1 MTQYNGLISVEEA
14 ALAKTCMAFA
24 LDYGAQKVRIT
35 LNKSTMDLF
44 ATLNGSLDKVSH
56 CLDRVLSIC
65 LFVDGRYGS
74 FSINRL
80 EENELKSFIVKA
92 IDRVRMMAPDPSRDL
107 PSPSRT
113 EKGAISGNE
122 LGLYDP
128 NYESV
133 TAEERLKLALSAA
146 VFEKYSKASAST
158 EFKLI
163 SEEGEYSDS
172 VSDTLVIDSND
183 LNCRHFETSFDYGV
197 CVSIEDIDGNKFSGY
212 WWDSASTLAGLDIS
226 QCGDVAVRKAVE
238 CINPMAISGGKKVMV
253 VDSEVAG
260 KLVNPLVMALRGFSL
275 QQNNSF
281 LMDSLGKKLFGDG
294 VTIMD
299 ECRCPGKGGSRL
311 FDSEGVATKDVAI
324 IDHGVVNEYF
334 INTFIGKKMGMEP
347 TIEDYT
353 RLVVKPYL
361 TSKLEDSAANQGIA
375 DAEACEITKKTAFA
389 GAISQKDIL
398 RLCGSGILV
407 TGFNGGNNNS
417 ATGDFSYGIEGFA
430 FENGVIVGPVREML
444 ITGNFISLWNHL
456 IAAGTDSRPCKINAI
471 PTLAFSDVDFSA

>member
-1 MTQYNGLISVEEA
+1 MAQYNGLISVEEA
-14 ALAKTCMAFA
+14 ALARKCMAFA
-24 LDYGAQKVRIT
+24 LESGAQKVRIT
-35 LNKSTMDLF
+35 LSRSTMDLF
-44 ATLNGSLDKVSH
+44 ATLNGSLDKVTH

-80 EENELKSFIVKA
+80 EENEIKSFIIKA
-92 IDRVRMMAPDPSRDL
+92 IDRARMMAPDPCRDL

-113 EKGAISGNE
+113 EKGAVSGNE

-146 VFEKYSKASAST
+146 VFERYSKASAD
-158 EFKLI
+158 FKLI

-172 VSDTLVIDSND
+172 VSDTLVIDSKG

-197 CVSIEDIDGNKFSGY
+197 EVSIEDIHGNKFSGY

-226 QCGDVAVRKAVE
+226 KCGDVAVRKAVE
-238 CINPMAISGGKKVMV
+238 CINPMAIPGGKKVMV

>member
-1 MTQYNGLISVEEA
+1 MAQNNGLISAEEA
-14 ALAKTCMAFA
+14 ALTRSCMTFA
-24 LDYGAQKVRIT
+24 LDSGAEKVRIT
-35 LNKSTMDLF
+35 LSKSTMDLF
-44 ATLNGSLDKVSH
+44 ATLNGSLDKVTH

-80 EENELKSFIVKA
+80 EEDELKSFIVKA
-92 IDRVRMMAPDPSRDL
+92 IDRVRMMAQDPCRDL

-113 EKGAISGNE
+113 EKGAVSGDE

-128 NYESV
+128 NYENV
-133 TAEERLKLALSAA
+133 TADKRLKLALSAA
-146 VFEKYSKASAST
+146 VFEKYSST
-158 EFKLI
+158 SDGYKLI

-172 VSDTLVIDSND
+172 VSDTLVVDSNG

-197 CVSIEDIDGNKFSGY
+197 EVSIEDIDGNKYSGY

-226 QCGDVAVRKAVE
+226 KCGDIAVKKAVE
-238 CINPMAISGGKKVMV
+238 SMNPVKIPGGRKVMV

-260 KLVNPLVMALRGFSL
+260 KLVNPLVMALKGFSL
-275 QQNNSF
+275 QQKNSF
-281 LMDSLGKKLFGDG
+281 LLDSLGKKLFGDG

-311 FDSEGVATKDVAI
+311 FDSEGVATKDIAI

-334 INTFIGKKMGMEP
+334 INTFIGKKMGIKP
-347 TIEDYT
+347 TVEDYT
-353 RLVVKPYL
+353 RLVVRPYL
-361 TSKLEDSAANQGIA
+361 SSGSLEESRM
-375 DAEACEITKKTAFA
+375 
-389 GAISQKDIL
+389 ISQKDIL
-398 RLCGSGILV
+398 RLCGNGILV

-430 FENGVIVGPVREML
+430 FEDGVIVGPVREML

>member
-1 MTQYNGLISVEEA
+1 MAQNNGLISDEEA
-14 ALAKTCMAFA
+14 ALTRSCMTFA
-24 LDYGAQKVRIT
+24 LDSGAEKVRIT
-35 LNKSTMDLF
+35 LSKSTMDLF
-44 ATLNGSLDKVSH
+44 ATLNGSLDKVTH

-80 EENELKSFIVKA
+80 EEDELKSFIVKA
-92 IDRVRMMAPDPSRDL
+92 IDRVRMMAQDPCRDL

-113 EKGAISGNE
+113 EKGAVSGDE

-128 NYESV
+128 NYENV
-133 TAEERLKLALSAA
+133 TADKRLKLALSAA
-146 VFEKYSKASAST
+146 VFEKYSST
-158 EFKLI
+158 SDGYKLI

-172 VSDTLVIDSND
+172 VSDTLVIDSNG
-183 LNCRHFETSFDYGV
+183 LSCRHFETSFDYGV
-197 CVSIEDIDGNKFSGY
+197 EVSIEDIDGNKYSGY

-226 QCGDVAVRKAVE
+226 KCGDIAVRKAVE
-238 CINPMAISGGKKVMV
+238 SMNPVKVPGGRKVMV

-275 QQNNSF
+275 QQKNSF
-281 LMDSLGKKLFGDG
+281 LLDSLGKKLFGDG

-311 FDSEGVATKDVAI
+311 FDSEGVATKDIAI
-324 IDHGVVNEYF
+324 IDHGVVNQYF
-334 INTFIGKKMGMEP
+334 INTFISKKLGIEP

-353 RLVVKPYL
+353 RLMVKPFIDASL
-361 TSKLEDSAANQGIA
+361 SGDEADSS
-375 DAEACEITKKTAFA
+375 TKKIGGT
-389 GAISQKDIL
+389 ISKNDIL
-398 RLCGSGILV
+398 HLCGSGILV

-430 FENGVIVGPVREML
+430 FEDGVIVGPVREML

-471 PTLAFSDVDFSA
+471 PTLAFSEVDFSA